1 VSTCPAGFYNDPTTF
16 TCLSCNYTCGT
27 CSGSIICNTCSTT
40 SNRIL
45 INGTCEPAPGY
56 YDNGTSNAVLCVSPC
71 SNCTSATV
79 CISCLTGNYLSG
91 TTCVPCSTTIANCTQ
106 CDVTGNTC
114 SLCAAGFIYNSAT
127 NLCDLNP
134 CVDSYCLSCPVSL
147 SVCVN
152 CTPGF
157 GFVSGVCTSICGDSI
172 LVGT

>member
-1 VSTCPAGFYNDPTTF
+1 MSTCPAGFYNDPTTF

-27 CSGSIICNTCSTT
+27 CSGPTTCNTCSAT
-40 SNRIL
+40 SNRIHL
-45 INGTCEPAPGY
+45 NGTCEPAPGY

-71 SNCTSATV
+71 SNCTSSTV
-79 CISCLTGNYLSG
+79 CISCVVGYYLSG

-106 CDVTGNTC
+106 CDVTGNNC